1 VAGVSA
7 KYGPDH
13 LDYFAAH
20 TACDTVRHLRIVM
33 FRTQRFS
40 LLLFAIL
47 TTLLPVAAQQ
57 PSTKLED
64 PDWIREI
71 ATKRIVYSVPL
82 MDRVKVRKNLT
93 YKRVGGAEL
102 KMDVYSPVSVR
113 RGGRRPAVIFIHG
126 GRIPSNLRTTPKE
139 WGAYV
144 SFGQLVAASGFVGV
158 TFNHRFYAWESLGDS
173 QSDLMDLIAYI
184 RQHAGELGV
193 DRDRIVLWAVSAG
206 GIFLSQPLRDRPP
219 YIRCLVGY
227 YAELDL
233 QNERQSAPPSVTD
246 ETLREFSPV
255 YHLSKAGPG
264 VPPIFIARAGLDD
277 ADLNAGLDR
286 FVKVALSRNVTLDLA
301 NHPTGHHGFDVQDNN
316 DRSREIIKRTI
327 DFIKLHS

>member
-1 VAGVSA
+1 MIRNKKAG
-7 KYGPDH
+7 
-13 LDYFAAH
+13 
-20 TACDTVRHLRIVM
+20 
-33 FRTQRFS
+33 
-40 LLLFAIL
+40 LLLFLIG
-47 TTLLPVAAQQ
+47 TTAVSVVAQQ

-64 PDWIREI
+64 PEWIREI
-71 ATKRIVYSVPL
+71 APKRIVYSVPL

-102 KMDVYSPVSVR
+102 KMDVYSPVSAR
-113 RGGRRPAVIFIHG
+113 RNGRRPAVIFIHG
-126 GRIPSNLRTTPKE
+126 GRIPPNLRTTPKE

-184 RQHAGELGV
+184 REHAGELGV

-206 GIFLSQPLRDRPP
+206 GIFLSQPLRDRPS

-246 ETLREFSPV
+246 EMLRQFSPV
-255 YHLSKAGPG
+255 YHLSQGSAG

-277 ADLNAGLDR
+277 TSLNAGVDR
-286 FVKVALSRNVTLDLA
+286 FIQVALSRNVTLDLA
-301 NHPTGHHGFDVQDNN
+301 NHPTGHHGFDFEDEN

-327 DFIKLHS
+327 EFIKLHS